1 MLAVVKSFGLN
12 GLEGYKVDVEVD
24 VGLGM
29 PYYEIVGLPDTA
41 IKESKERV
49 RSAIKN
55 SGYKFSSNR
64 VVVNLAPASKKKEG
78 PSFDLPI
85 AISILIATGQI
96 GSNKAKDF
104 IYVGELGLDGGLR
117 SVNGLLPILIS
128 AKEFGYKNFIIPKQN
143 EKEAS
148 YIEGIEVFAFDN
160 LRDVIE
166 FVKNEK
172 TVLPIEKKV
181 WKSEQL
187 KASEDFARVKG
198 QYVAKR
204 AMEIAVAGGHNILMV
219 GPPGSGKTMLA
230 HCVPSILPDM
240 TFDEALEVTKIHSVA
255 GVLDLNKG
263 VVTSRPFRSPHH
275 TASKIALTGG
285 GRVAKPG
292 EIVDK
297 TTGDTTYTQN
307 INEAQVM
314 PFDFMVIL
322 PENSTMQTVFIMQ
335 TQGIYGIKSQLG
347 SGIEKYIK
355 KLNPGLCGFALSLL
369 CLETAVN

>member
-117 SVNGLLPILIS
+117 SVNGLLPL
-128 AKEFGYKNFIIPKQN
+128 FHF
-143 EKEAS
+143 
-148 YIEGIEVFAFDN
+148 
-160 LRDVIE
+160 
-166 FVKNEK
+166 
-172 TVLPIEKKV
+172 
-181 WKSEQL
+181 
-187 KASEDFARVKG
+187 
-198 QYVAKR
+198 
-204 AMEIAVAGGHNILMV
+204 
-219 GPPGSGKTMLA
+219 
-230 HCVPSILPDM
+230 
-240 TFDEALEVTKIHSVA
+240 ALE
-255 GVLDLNKG
+255 
-263 VVTSRPFRSPHH
+263 
-275 TASKIALTGG
+275 
-285 GRVAKPG
+285 
-292 EIVDK
+292 
-297 TTGDTTYTQN
+297 
-307 INEAQVM
+307 
-314 PFDFMVIL
+314 
-322 PENSTMQTVFIMQ
+322 
-335 TQGIYGIKSQLG
+335 
-347 SGIEKYIK
+347 
-355 KLNPGLCGFALSLL
+355 
-369 CLETAVN
+369 